1 MEATDKCSVIKS
13 KMNLN
18 KEDITDNRIKTGT
31 LHPKSKKSDYKRLV
45 SDMNII

>member
-18 KEDITDNRIKTGT
+18 KGRYNRIKTET
-31 LHPKSKKSDYKRLV
+31 LHPKPKGSDYKRLV